1 MDKVTGT
8 KYDRSLSIVEIGKLV
23 RQEIKA
29 QYPDIKVSVKT
40 DKFTD
45 GKSLDVVIKSVPF
58 GTLNPMRVE
67 VLRQNR
73 VRGEEG
79 AYPLR
84 TDKAEQLL
92 TDLNNLVNEW
102 NFDGSDTQS
111 DYFNVNF
118 YQHVSFS
125 WEMEKAEREHFDS
138 LLDAGYVNLK

>member
-1 MDKVTGT
+1 MEKVTGT

-23 RQEIKA
+23 RKEIKA
-29 QYPDIKVSVKT
+29 QYPDIKASVTT
-40 DKFTD
+40 DHFTG
-45 GKSLDVVIKSVPF
+45 GKSLDIVIKSVPF
-58 GTLNPMRVE
+58 GIMNPMRVE

-92 TDLNNLVNEW
+92 KALDDLVNQW
-102 NFDGSDTQS
+102 NFDGSDMQS

-118 YQHVSFS
+118 YQHVSFA
-125 WEMEKAEREHFDS
+125 WEMEKAEREHYDS